1 MIVQKIVFR
10 SQIKSMSEPRLWK
23 WVTSREEETDV
34 EEESDSLAVFYKCQ
48 LVLLRMALLKATE
61 AV

>member
-34 EEESDSLAVFYKCQ
+34 EEESDSLAVLYICQ